1 MDRRLH
7 TPISKEGRFRFG
19 KKIEEES
26 HLLLLHKNLQLTASN
41 RIQLEVENVLRR
53 KQNGFRK
60 KQVYCCTNPDC
71 TADIEDVRVNN
82 L

>member
-19 KKIEEES
+19 KKLKRNHTYS
-26 HLLLLHKNLQLTASN
+26 FCTKNLQLTASN
-41 RIQLEVENVLRR
+41 RIQPEVEKVLRR
-53 KQNGFRK
+53 NQNGFRK
-60 KQVYCCTNPDC
+60 KQVYCWTNPDC
-71 TADIEDVRVNN
+71 TADIEGVRVNN

>member
-26 HLLLLHKNLQLTASN
+26 HLLLLHQKSTTHCLQQNTARSIECAPEKTK
-41 RIQLEVENVLRR
+41 RISLKTGLLLDKSGLYGRYRGRES
-53 KQNGFRK
+53 K
-60 KQVYCCTNPDC
+60 
-71 TADIEDVRVNN
+71 
-82 L
+82 

>member
-26 HLLLLHKNLQLTASN
+26 HLLLLHQKSTTHCLQQNTARS
-41 RIQLEVENVLRR
+41 REGVRR
-53 KQNGFRK
+53 NQNGFRK
-60 KQVYCCTNPDC
+60 KQVYCWTNPDC
-71 TADIEDVRVNN
+71 TADIEGVRVNN